1 MFKSL
6 LSLMLVGLLVHGVN
20 AAPVLAAQGNNDA
33 QAIEKVR
40 LKVAKIGVG
49 AKARATVRMK
59 NGTKIKG
66 FISQAGQDDFTIRDR
81 NTGDPTTVSYRDVI
95 KVDDNR
101 GHSTLRNVLIGV
113 GIGAGAFLA
122 VLLIIFA
129 TLED

>member
-1 MFKSL
+1 MFKTL

-49 AKARATVRMK
+49 EKARATVRMK

-81 NTGDPTTVSYRDVI
+81 NTGEPTTVSYRDVI
-95 KVDDNR
+95 KVEDNR

-113 GIGAGAFLA
+113 GLGAGALLA
-122 VLLIIFA
+122 VLLITFA

>member
-1 MFKSL
+1 MFRTL

-20 AAPVLAAQGNNDA
+20 AAPVLATQGNNDA
-33 QAIEKVR
+33 QAVEKVK

-49 AKARATVRMK
+49 SKARATVRTK
-59 NGTKIKG
+59 NGTKLKG

-81 NTGDPTTVSYRDVI
+81 DTGEPTTVSYSDVI
-95 KVDDNR
+95 KVEDNR

-113 GIGAGAFLA
+113 GIGAGALLA
-122 VLLIIFA
+122 VLLITFA